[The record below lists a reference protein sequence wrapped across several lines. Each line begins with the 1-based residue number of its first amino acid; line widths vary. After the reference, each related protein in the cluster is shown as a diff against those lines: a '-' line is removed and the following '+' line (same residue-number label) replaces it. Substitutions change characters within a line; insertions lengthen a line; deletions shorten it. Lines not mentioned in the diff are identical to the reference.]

1 MSDRAEPAAPRR
13 GAVDPAVAAEL
24 PGLRLHWLAVAVAP
38 GSTGRSRAAPV
49 QRLRALSDRYRGATV
64 IAMRT
69 QPIPRA
75 YRTFYRQIGLDPDV
89 ERIPSEQAATER
101 LLQGGWRSTDGVS
114 DACLVAVV
122 ETGVPVWALDA
133 AAVDSGPPGLGI
145 GLTDQAGATPGSLV
159 VCDRRSVQAG
169 ATPGSLVVCDRRSVQ
184 AGATPGS
191 LVVCDRRSVH
201 APLFGTPLP
210 GHAPGPSAPSVVL
223 YALGVAGV
231 PHIHID
237 EALWTAA
244 GLLGEAQ

>member
-49 QRLRALSDRYRGATV
+49 Q

-159 VCDRRSVQAG
+159 VCDRRSV
-169 ATPGSLVVCDRRSVQ
+169 
-184 AGATPGS
+184 
-191 LVVCDRRSVH
+191 H

>member
-159 VCDRRSVQAG
+159 VCDRRSV
-169 ATPGSLVVCDRRSVQ
+169 
-184 AGATPGS
+184 
-191 LVVCDRRSVH
+191 H